1 VTGSEVE
8 VSQSK
13 KIIATV
19 DELER
24 YMDGSERDRI
34 DLVGHSKRVSD
45 LLSLREQLLRL
56 PDEAYDAAIFA
67 MRSIL
72 SQASKGDSGKSEQ
85 NGNKRHSD
93 AAKELYEAARKKASS
108 SSVKSIGKV

>member
-1 VTGSEVE
+1 MTQV
-8 VSQSK
+8 K
-13 KIIATV
+13 KIVATV

-56 PDEAYDAAIFA
+56 PDDAYDATIFA

-72 SQASKGDSGKSEQ
+72 TQATGGDSVKTEQ
-85 NGNKRHSD
+85 NGKKRDSD

-108 SSVKSIGKV
+108 GTSAKAIGKI

>member
-1 VTGSEVE
+1 MSVT
-8 VSQSK
+8 K

-34 DLVGHSKRVSD
+34 DLVGHSKRVGD

-56 PDEAYDAAIFA
+56 PDDAYDATIFA

-72 SQASKGDSGKSEQ
+72 SHATNGDSGKTET
-85 NGNKRHSD
+85 NGKKPNSD
-93 AAKELYEAARKKASS
+93 AAKELYESARKKASS
-108 SSVKSIGKV
+108 TTSAKSIGKI

>member
-1 VTGSEVE
+1 M
-8 VSQSK
+8 SQAK
-13 KIIATV
+13 KMIASV

-56 PDEAYDAAIFA
+56 PDDAYDATIFA

-72 SQASKGDSGKSEQ
+72 THATGGDSGKTET
-85 NGNKRHSD
+85 NGKRRDSD
-93 AAKELYEAARKKASS
+93 AAKELYESARKKASS
-108 SSVKSIGKV
+108 TASAKSIGKI